1 MPRKRKDLG
10 AAPKPSLEPLKPE
23 TPSEIAP
30 VSAVSEDDS
39 LTAPAPAPVN
49 PAPAPESPVSP
60 APESPAPAPTEVVDS
75 EDDQP
80 VGTVTIPLNKAGKI
94 AWGAVKRDST
104 RQKIEKAVG
113 TATES
118 KKQADE
124 LAGLE
129 RLAPAVWLGVQ
140 AISTWAMCS
149 RAPKAVHDK
158 IGEMMAYSKD
168 ELQQLAGPTAAV
180 AQKYLPAGLADYT
193 DEFTLAMLVI
203 HIQGQKIQAGM
214 ELIRQAR
221 EDEERIKRLSNP
233 FTSDSPSKEG
243 LEPHE

>member
-10 AAPKPSLEPLKPE
+10 VAQKPSLEPLKPE
-23 TPSEIAP
+23 TPTEIAP
-30 VSAVSEDDS
+30 VSAVSEDETLNS
-39 LTAPAPAPVN
+39 PAPAPAPA
-49 PAPAPESPVSP
+49 PEAPAPEVSAPPV
-60 APESPAPAPTEVVDS
+60 APAGTSAEVVDP
-75 EDDQP
+75 EDDQA
-80 VGTVTIPLNKAGKI
+80 VGTVTIPLNKSGKI

-158 IGEMMAYSKD
+158 IGELMAYSRE

-193 DEFTLAMLVI
+193 DEFTLVMLVI
-203 HIQGQKIQAGM
+203 NIQGQKIQA
-214 ELIRQAR
+214 AR
-221 EDEERIKRLSNP
+221 EIIQNAREEEERSKALTTP
-233 FTSDSPSKEG
+233 FTSDKE
-243 LEPHE
+243 